1 LCRWLRHTPRQKRSE
16 PEHPV
21 GETTGEQ
28 VRALA
33 GRSLLPAGPSAPRGC
48 LFTRKKKPQV
58 QDDRNPCF
66 YFLALSWAVAPCSAP
81 AYCAEVFAG
90 MLIWTWRSFFG

>member
-1 LCRWLRHTPRQKRSE
+1 MSRFERWQVGAFSLPGQAH
-16 PEHPV
+16 PEVACSP
-21 GETTGEQ
+21 G
-28 VRALA
+28 
-33 GRSLLPAGPSAPRGC
+33 
-48 LFTRKKKPQV
+48 KKPQV

-66 YFLALSWAVAPCSAP
+66 YFLALSWAVALCSAP

>member
-1 LCRWLRHTPRQKRSE
+1 LCRWLRHTPRQKPSE

-21 GETTGEQ
+21 GEPTREQ

-33 GRSLLPAGPSAPRGC
+33 GRSLLPGAKRTPRLPS
-48 LFTRKKKPQV
+48 FTRKKTQV
-58 QDDRNPCF
+58 QDDRNLCF

>member
-1 LCRWLRHTPRQKRSE
+1 MCRWLRHTPRQKRSE

-33 GRSLLPAGPSAPRGC
+33 GRSLLPWRTARLHVHPE
-48 LFTRKKKPQV
+48 KKPQV
-58 QDDRNPCF
+58 QDDRNLCF